1 MRRIDAILIT
11 LGLFATGG
19 ILFGVFR
26 ISGASDINAGIWSQA
41 VFLLVVIGWL
51 LTYAV
56 RAITQNMTYNR
67 QIEEYKTAV
76 LKKQWE
82 SLSPEEQAKI
92 LAELDQEP

>member
-1 MRRIDAILIT
+1 MRRIDAILVT
-11 LGLFATGG
+11 LGLFAAGG
-19 ILFGVFR
+19 LLFWGFRAAGANEIDAGV
-26 ISGASDINAGIWSQA
+26 WSQA
-41 VFLLVVIGWL
+41 VFLLLVLGWL

-56 RAITQNMTYNR
+56 RAVTQNMTYNR
-67 QIEEYKTAV
+67 QLEEYKTEV